1 MKRQIMSLKSME
13 GMPVTDS
20 YFVCIMLQN
29 YWRIILT
36 SAQKSLCSQNA
47 K

>member
-1 MKRQIMSLKSME
+1 MKRQIMSLKSMD
-13 GMPVTDS
+13 GMLVTDS
-20 YFVCIMLQN
+20 SFVCIMPQN

-36 SAQKSLCSQNA
+36 SAQKNLCSQNA